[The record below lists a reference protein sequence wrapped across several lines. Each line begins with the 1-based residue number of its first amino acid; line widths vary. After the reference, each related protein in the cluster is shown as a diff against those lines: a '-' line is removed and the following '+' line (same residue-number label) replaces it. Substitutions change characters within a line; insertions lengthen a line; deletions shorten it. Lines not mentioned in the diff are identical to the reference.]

1 MEGKTIDARTAAF
14 VLGTY
19 AAEQSGQD
27 RKRASSE
34 IAVVGNYGTSFFFF
48 NTFTYLN

>member
-19 AAEQSGQD
+19 AAEQSG
-27 RKRASSE
+27 RNEKMASSE
-34 IAVVGNYGTSFFFF
+34 IAVVGNYGTSFFF